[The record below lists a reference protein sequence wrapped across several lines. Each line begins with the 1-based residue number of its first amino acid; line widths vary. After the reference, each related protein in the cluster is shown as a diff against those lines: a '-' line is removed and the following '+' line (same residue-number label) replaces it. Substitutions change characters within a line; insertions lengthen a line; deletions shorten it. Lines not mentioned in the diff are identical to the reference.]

1 MSGLFKELCDNLVR
15 LPNVV
20 SAGTYH
26 IYVGGWVLNE
36 VGEIV
41 LQKLL
46 HHPWSTPCVNGKD
59 KSNTRIG
66 GGLYVLFGNRNERVI
81 RECGKVLCDIA
92 TIARS

>member
-36 VGEIV
+36 VGEIA

-66 GGLYVLFGNRNERVI
+66 GGLYVLSVI
-81 RECGKVLCDIA
+81 ETSVSFVSVAMCFA
-92 TIARS
+92 T